1 MQFVLSG
8 KRMNSVIKV
17 NQALHGYANGHQ
29 LIASSVDLS
38 ADDKRLM
45 DELSMFTL
53 YNSEMSQREII
64 LKLTLYSGYVT
75 LTIYISGKQFF
86 NHSVI

>member
-1 MQFVLSG
+1 
-8 KRMNSVIKV
+8 MNSVIKV

-45 DELSMFTL
+45 DELSDLCGESF
-53 YNSEMSQREII
+53 R
-64 LKLTLYSGYVT
+64 
-75 LTIYISGKQFF
+75 
-86 NHSVI
+86 

>member
-1 MQFVLSG
+1 
-8 KRMNSVIKV
+8 MNSVIKV

-45 DELSMFTL
+45 DELRILILSH
-53 YNSEMSQREII
+53 REPGS
-64 LKLTLYSGYVT
+64 TMRSSTVGV
-75 LTIYISGKQFF
+75 
-86 NHSVI
+86 